1 MTIVVVR
8 PLISEYILSLMTVL
22 QLFIRVNIVVVY
34 LLSYS
39 DLLALL
45 EDLEASL
52 KILFVPFVVG
62 LDF

>member
-1 MTIVVVR
+1 
-8 PLISEYILSLMTVL
+8 MTVL

-45 EDLEASL
+45 GDLEASL
-52 KILFVPFVVG
+52 RLLFVPFVVG

>member
-1 MTIVVVR
+1 MTTVVVH

-22 QLFIRVNIVVVY
+22 QLFIRVNIVIVY
-34 LLSYS
+34 LLGYF

-45 EDLEASL
+45 GDLEASL
-52 KILFVPFVVG
+52 RLLFVPFVVG